1 MSDNI
6 SMKNIIKD
14 KILLIVLGVSF
25 LFLISSL
32 VLILVNQGKLVESLI
47 IHVNAFQGVDMMGDV
62 TDIWNVLLMGSLMFL
77 INTLLIKVF
86 YFRERIISYI
96 ILSVNFIT
104 SLFVLIKIAN
114 IISIN

>member
-1 MSDNI
+1 
-6 SMKNIIKD
+6 MKNIIKD
-14 KILLIVLGVSF
+14 KILLIVLAISF

-32 VLILVNQGKLVESLI
+32 VLILVNQGSFVESLI
-47 IHVNAFQGVDMMGDV
+47 IHVDAFQGVDMMGDV
-62 TDIWNVLLMGSLMFL
+62 TDIWNVLLMGVIIFL

-86 YFRERIISYI
+86 YLRERIISYI
-96 ILSVNFIT
+96 ILSANFIL